1 MTMKLI
7 KLISVFVL
15 FMPLT
20 AISKQATK
28 YSNAYTKCV
37 SSNVDNPM
45 STNCI
50 DTEISAQY
58 KEIKEIVLKNKDIV
72 SPENG
77 EVIDLNSYAIKEQ
90 KAIDNRCELWL
101 KAGGQN
107 GVLLE
112 KQCVLDEVISL
123 KIILSNFVSAVDG

>member
-7 KLISVFVL
+7 KLISVFIL
-15 FMPLT
+15 FMPF
-20 AISKQATK
+20 AAMSKEVPK
-28 YSNAYTKCV
+28 YSSAYTKCV
-37 SSNVDNPM
+37 SSNIDNPM

-50 DTEISAQY
+50 DAEISVQVR
-58 KEIKEIVLKNKDIV
+58 EIKEIVLNNKDIV

-77 EVIDLNSYAIKEQ
+77 EVVDLNSYATQQQ
-90 KAIDNRCELWL
+90 KSIDNKCGLWL

-123 KIILSNFVSAVDG
+123 KKLLNNFVSAVDD